1 MGIPFPIIDNG
12 NRVPGTQIDLL
23 SREAKE
29 ALDTADVIL
38 AKGMGNTESMWG
50 SNYNIY
56 YAFLVKCQ
64 RFVEVFNAPLM
75 APLFIKEK

>member
-1 MGIPFPIIDNG
+1 MGITFPVIDSGNG
-12 NRVPGTQIDLL
+12 VGGHAMELL
-23 SREAKE
+23 SEEAKNAME
-29 ALDTADVIL
+29 KADVIL

-50 SNYNIY
+50 SKYNIY

-75 APLFIKEK
+75 APMLVKEK